1 MLSYFSIIIYTLF
14 VTIIGFM
21 LNFQVNVLVAWSL
34 LLSHIVSLPS
44 SSPARERMIQYV
56 QNSTNPA
63 ILDCLFQHIP
73 LDPYMGNSSKRKDVE
88 LPAEVSEA
96 ANAAKCAVTTSSV
109 LFSVELLWPIEP
121 VKMASLAGAIF
132 GLMLHNLP
140 AYVRG
145 WFSDIRDRSALS
157 AIESFTK
164 AWCSPTLISNEL
176 SQVRVAWSRFS
187 PVLFFY
193 PLLFHSHDMC
203 LLYSP
208 IK

>member
-1 MLSYFSIIIYTLF
+1 MLKS
-14 VTIIGFM
+14 
-21 LNFQVNVLVAWSL
+21 QVNVLVAWSL

-44 SSPARERMIQYV
+44 SSPARERMVQYV

-73 LDPYMGNSSKRKDVE
+73 LEPYMGTSSKRKDVE
-88 LPAEVSEA
+88 LPAAVSEA
-96 ANAAKCAVTTSSV
+96 ANAARRAVTTSSV
-109 LFSVELLWPIEP
+109 LVSVKLLWPIEA

-145 WFSDIRDRSALS
+145 WVNDIRDRSASS

-164 AWCSPTLISNEL
+164 SWCSPTLISNEL
-176 SQVRVAWSRFS
+176 SQVCMTWSKSSF
-187 PVLFFY
+187 VLSFY
-193 PLLFHSHDMC
+193 PLLYLSHDLG
-203 LLYSP
+203 LLYRLRKYGFLVRSQ
-208 IK
+208 I

>member
-1 MLSYFSIIIYTLF
+1 
-14 VTIIGFM
+14 M

-44 SSPARERMIQYV
+44 SSPARERMVQYM
-56 QNSTNPA
+56 QNSINPA

-73 LDPYMGNSSKRKDVE
+73 LDPYMGTSSKRKDIE
-88 LPAEVSEA
+88 IPAAVTAA
-96 ANAAKCAVTTSSV
+96 ANAAKRAVTTSSL
-109 LFSVELLWPIEP
+109 LFSIESLWPIEP

-132 GLMLHNLP
+132 GLMLRNLP

-145 WFSDIRDRSALS
+145 WFGDIRDRSASS

-176 SQVRVAWSRFS
+176 SQVCVARFT
-187 PVLFFY
+187 F
-193 PLLFHSHDMC
+193 
-203 LLYSP
+203 
-208 IK
+208 